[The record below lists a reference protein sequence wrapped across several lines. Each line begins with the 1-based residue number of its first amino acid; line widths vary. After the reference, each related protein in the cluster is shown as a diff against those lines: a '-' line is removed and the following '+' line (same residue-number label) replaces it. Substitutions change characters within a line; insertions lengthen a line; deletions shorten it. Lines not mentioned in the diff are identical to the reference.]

1 MTVQELM
8 FPLIEQ
14 YERKNTAYGNS
25 AHVSY
30 LKFGAVSYAIRLSDK
45 FQRYESLLE
54 DPSIPVGDESILDT
68 LGDAITYALMCSGD
82 LNTWEDGT
90 QNVRNTLDAMF
101 LLSSMDNA
109 TIDQIAREFA
119 NKYMPQDHKL
129 TTTIYDAS
137 RNNKITPV
145 FCVALAAYCAN
156 EYLKI
161 KGGNENGESK

>member
-14 YERKNTAYGNS
+14 YERKNAAYGNS

-30 LKFGAVSYAIRLSDK
+30 LKFGVVSYAIRLGDK

-90 QNVRNTLDAMF
+90 QNVRNTLDAMILF
-101 LLSSMDNA
+101 SSMDNA
-109 TIDQIAREFA
+109 TIDQIAREFI
-119 NKYMPQDHKL
+119 NKYMSPDHKL

-137 RNNKITPV
+137 HNNKITPV
-145 FCVALAAYCAN
+145 FCVALAAYCAM
-156 EYLKI
+156 EYIKI